1 MINNLKYKN
10 ILIFILLSVS
20 FSKSFSRISTTIDF
34 PSNYNIIGRSLESNQ
49 VVVDQMYENKP
60 GINIAY
66 EHLGISREN
75 INLYIGGE
83 FMLGKNSQS
92 TMAFHSLYLM
102 PSLIF
107 KEKYAVNTR
116 FGLSQINTDQ
126 NNFDLNFGYVV
137 SLGFE
142 YQISNKMAL
151 SLSYSMYDMQ
161 NKDITDVSG
170 FNPPLVSNIGNG
182 IIDIDDMNL
191 DLKYNKIGLSID
203 YGFEVVTKKEKNEKY

>member
-182 IIDIDDMNL
+182 MIDIDDMNL
-191 DLKYNKIGLSID
+191 DLKYNKIGLSVV
-203 YGFEVVTKKEKNEKY
+203 YGFEVVTKREKNDKY

>member
-191 DLKYNKIGLSID
+191 DLKYNKIGLSVV
-203 YGFEVVTKKEKNEKY
+203 YGFEVVTKKERNEKN